1 MSKGENIFKRKDGR
15 WEARY
20 KRPRAVRKDNIWL
33 LLRENL
39 PRGKGKGDK
48 APRVGETRRA
58 DGHGT
63 THDLRVKRRMA

>member
-1 MSKGENIFKRKDGR
+1 MVKIMSKGENIFKRKDGR

-20 KRPRAVRKDNIWL
+20 KKDNIWL
-33 LLRENL
+33 LLRKNL

-58 DGHGT
+58 DDHGT